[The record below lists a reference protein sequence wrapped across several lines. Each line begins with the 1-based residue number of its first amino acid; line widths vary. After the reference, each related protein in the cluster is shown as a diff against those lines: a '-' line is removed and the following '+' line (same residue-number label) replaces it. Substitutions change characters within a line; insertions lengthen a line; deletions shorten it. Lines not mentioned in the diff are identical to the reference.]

1 MFIISRNSVI
11 VALTILMLASP
22 LMAQQTPAAT
32 KPKAPVQ
39 SIAELESQAAQA
51 AQDENWVRMYSVS
64 MKLHKQRPF
73 TSEYMLNIV
82 LASARLGQTQTALHF
97 MMKMQQQ
104 GLSYDI
110 SSFDGTDPIHDTEA
124 YEYINNLMIK
134 AGDPVGEGTHVLT
147 LDVEPGDLGD
157 LAWDK
162 SRECFL
168 VGTRSEGK
176 LLAVDDN
183 GQSEVLLQANDE
195 NGLWSINGI
204 TVDLERQRLWIA
216 SSATPAFASF
226 TAGDKNHSSLFEFK
240 LDTLELVGRYN
251 LPVDGLVHEL
261 GSIALTQ
268 AGDVYVVD
276 RAVPIIFRKTADGDK
291 LEAFAGGP
299 QLLALTDIAVTPD
312 NSRIFVSDVVLGILL
327 IDPEARRSAML
338 SGPETLNLSG
348 IYGIEYEDGNVIV
361 TQSGLSPQRLMR
373 LKISANGADV
383 ETVLP
388 MASSLD
394 GFDTPGAGTLR
405 DGNIYYFANHGSASA
420 DKLLLMK
427 TPLTAGVESKPPDV
441 RQFEEALRKASQQ

>member
-1 MFIISRNSVI
+1 MEFSVI
-11 VALTILMLASP
+11 YGDAQILHGETRDRSFFKYLAY
-22 LMAQQTPAAT
+22 AFFHGRDQVVGNGAA
-32 KPKAPVQ
+32 
-39 SIAELESQAAQA
+39 
-51 AQDENWVRMYSVS
+51 N
-64 MKLHKQRPF
+64 
-73 TSEYMLNIV
+73 
-82 LASARLGQTQTALHF
+82 HF
-97 MMKMQQQ
+97 
-104 GLSYDI
+104 
-110 SSFDGTDPIHDTEA
+110 
-124 YEYINNLMIK
+124 
-134 AGDPVGEGTHVLT
+134 V
-147 LDVEPGDLGD
+147 
-157 LAWDK
+157 
-162 SRECFL
+162 
-168 VGTRSEGK
+168 
-176 LLAVDDN
+176 
-183 GQSEVLLQANDE
+183 
-195 NGLWSINGI
+195 
-204 TVDLERQRLWIA
+204 
-216 SSATPAFASF
+216 
-226 TAGDKNHSSLFEFK
+226 
-240 LDTLELVGRYN
+240 
-251 LPVDGLVHEL
+251 
-261 GSIALTQ
+261 
-268 AGDVYVVD
+268 
-276 RAVPIIFRKTADGDK
+276 DK